1 MATVAGFAEI
11 LRESPY
17 VSGYSLSDVAREA
30 AELSQILQ
38 GRADVEELRQL
49 TEIAARLSGT

>member
-1 MATVAGFAEI
+1 MAGFAEI